1 MAIGTLEEI
10 IDDDHAIVSGAGGG
24 ESYVTIMSFVDKD
37 LLEPGCSI
45 LMNHKSNAVIG
56 VLGDDVDP
64 AVNVMKLDKAP
75 TESYADIGGLESQI
89 QEIRRPSIRVSIS
102 HADPRPSLSAGIRRT
117 PFNPPRA
124 VRRDGY
130 PTPQGCHPLWCT
142 RYRKDPFGESRRQPN
157 LRYVLEDR
165 GIGIDSEIP
174 WRRT

>member
-89 QEIRRPSIRVSIS
+89 QEIKVRSSGHLFACQFLTLTHARPV
-102 HADPRPSLSAGIRRT
+102 IRR
-117 PFNPPRA
+117 NPSNS
-124 VRRDGY
+124 
-130 PTPQGCHPLWCT
+130 H
-142 RYRKDPFGESRRQPN
+142 
-157 LRYVLEDR
+157 
-165 GIGIDSEIP
+165 
-174 WRRT
+174 

>member
-45 LMNHKSNAVIG
+45 LMNHKSNSVIG

-89 QEIRRPSIRVSIS
+89 QEIKVSANPSHRPVFSSMFSYARY
-102 HADPRPSLSAGIRRT
+102 LAGIRRAALDS
-117 PFNPPRA
+117 PRA
-124 VRRDGY
+124 IRGDGN
-130 PTPQGCHPLWCT
+130 PTSQGSHPLRCA
-142 RYRKDPFGESRRQPN
+142 RYG
-157 LRYVLEDR
+157 
-165 GIGIDSEIP
+165 
-174 WRRT
+174 

>member
-89 QEIRRPSIRVSIS
+89 QEIKVSS
-102 HADPRPSLSAGIRRT
+102 GAHLFACQSLMLTHAHPAIRR
-117 PFNPPRA
+117 NPSSS
-124 VRRDGY
+124 
-130 PTPQGCHPLWCT
+130 H
-142 RYRKDPFGESRRQPN
+142 
-157 LRYVLEDR
+157 
-165 GIGIDSEIP
+165 
-174 WRRT
+174 